1 MSVNIYD
8 PSTGQLKRVDKG
20 TEFTGATSSAAGKS
34 GIVPAPA
41 AGKQNALLKG
51 DGTWD
56 SLLDDLGLSIVNG
69 EVCQTYTTT

>member
-20 TEFTGATSSAAGKS
+20 KEFTGATSSAAGKS